1 MAIGTITL
9 RIMPGT
15 GREGHHTLAN
25 LCANTRSS
33 QASSSIIENSN
44 HITGLDTALL
54 SIRSTDRYS
63 RRTGARLVCDCTFE
77 LTVKFIARL
86 W

>member
-25 LCANTRSS
+25 LCANARSS

-54 SIRSTDRYS
+54 GICSTDRCS
-63 RRTGARLVCDCTFE
+63 GRTGARSVRDCAFE
-77 LTVKFIARL
+77 LTMKFIARL